1 MTCFFLVVVHLNVC
15 FVFTIKYIL
24 IMLSSLLSHPRSS
37 QTPHPTKFIHSLS
50 LSKQKTIL
58 QEQKNSI
65 TQKNPTKKQKET
77 NTLTKKRKKNFVSH
91 YQLLNASWLRIR
103 LHINLPR
110 SVLITLSS
118 LNLCRQCACCF
129 SLCDF
134 LSPSVLLCLEGSGF
148 LALII
153 ILPLLT
159 NRS

>member
-1 MTCFFLVVVHLNVC
+1 MLFLGSCSLKCLFCFYHKIHFDHA
-15 FVFTIKYIL
+15 
-24 IMLSSLLSHPRSS
+24 LLSPVSS
-37 QTPHPTKFIHSLS
+37 QIFPNSLPNKIHSFSFS
-50 LSKQKTIL
+50 LKT
-58 QEQKNSI
+58 KNNSI
-65 TQKNPTKKQKET
+65 TQKTQQKSKRKQTHSQNKK
-77 NTLTKKRKKNFVSH
+77 KKNFVSY

-118 LNLCRQCACCF
+118 LYLCRQCACCF

-148 LALII
+148 LTLII

-159 NRS
+159 NSS

>member
-24 IMLSSLLSHPRSS
+24 IMLSSLPSHPRSS
-37 QTPHPTKFIHSLS
+37 QTPYPTKFILSLS
-50 LSKQKTIL
+50 LSKQKN
-58 QEQKNSI
+58 NSI
-65 TQKNPTKKQKET
+65 TQKTQQKSKRKQTHSQNKK
-77 NTLTKKRKKNFVSH
+77 KKNFVSH
-91 YQLLNASWLRIR
+91 YQLLNASWLRIK

-118 LNLCRQCACCF
+118 LYLCRQCACCF

-159 NRS
+159 NSS